1 MSKLIAVQGCTIE
14 YDLPDDALG
23 SVSLA
28 ATVPPAAGK
37 VRAKGK
43 TAYKK
48 EIVIA
53 VTSGSVSLSSTPS
66 GATSSSGTVPPG
78 SIKIE
83 ATSSKATTGGDSFVS
98 KDDEGESTFIC
109 IFPGPEGSTVP
120 ADVKIR
126 AKVTDAGQDVTKV
139 T

>member
-1 MSKLIAVQGCTIE
+1 MSKLIAVQDCTID

-23 SVSLA
+23 SVSLVTEVA
-28 ATVPPAAGK
+28 PATSK
-37 VRAKGK
+37 TLAKGNR
-43 TAYKK
+43 AYKK

-53 VTSGSVSLSSTPS
+53 VVSGSVTLSSTPE
-66 GATSSSGTVPPG
+66 GATSPSGTVPPG

-83 ATSSKATTGGDSFVS
+83 GSSEKSTTGEDVFVVEN
-98 KDDEGESTFIC
+98 DEGEETFVC
-109 IFPGPEGSTVP
+109 VFPGPNGSTVP

-126 AKVTDAGQDVTKV
+126 AKVSDAGQDVSKV